1 MRLPHK
7 DSIFRQIVSTQGVGR
22 SFAYLCIRKQN
33 DMKTNEENIGQQAA
47 QQSAEAENVKPEAEN
62 AKEQKK
68 EKKAKKDESAE
79 KIAEL
84 SDKLAKEHDDYIR
97 LMAEFE
103 TFRRRSSEDRLNLIT
118 SASAETIKG
127 LLPVLDDCERAL
139 EVLSKSSDE
148 AAKEGTSL
156 IYTKLMA
163 YLETKGLKKIEAKG
177 ADFDTDFHEAVTQ
190 FPAPSEEMK
199 GKVID
204 VVQTGYTLSGKV
216 LRYAKVVVG
225 A

>member
-1 MRLPHK
+1 
-7 DSIFRQIVSTQGVGR
+7 
-22 SFAYLCIRKQN
+22 
-33 DMKTNEENIGQQAA
+33 MKKTKENIGQEAA
-47 QQSAEAENVKPEAEN
+47 QQEAESTNVEN
-62 AKEQKK
+62 GNGMDQGKEQEQKK
-68 EKKAKKDESAE
+68 GKKAVKDESAE

-84 SDKLAKEHDDYIR
+84 SDKLAKEHDDYLR

-103 TFRRRSSEDRLNLIT
+103 TFRRRSSEDRLNLIA
-118 SASAETIKG
+118 SASADTIKG

-139 EVLSKSSDE
+139 EVLEKSSDE
-148 AAKEGTSL
+148 AAKEGTNL
-156 IYTKLMA
+156 IYTKLMS
-163 YLETKGLKKIEAKG
+163 YLGTKGLKKIEAMG

-190 FPAPSEEMK
+190 FPAPTEDMK